1 MTESDIRL
9 SFFLG
14 IFTVVMLWEF
24 FACKRKLNTNKSK
37 RWFNNIALVA
47 LDTLIVRL
55 LLPAGAVGIALWADE
70 SNFGLLHL
78 VSLPVPVA
86 IILSVIIL
94 DLVIYWQHRMF
105 HQVPLLW
112 RLHQVHHADCDIDV
126 TTALRFHPIE
136 ILISMLI
143 KFAAV
148 LLIGA
153 PALAVVFF
161 EVVLN
166 GMAMFNHG
174 NIRLPKAWDALL
186 RIVLVTPDMH
196 RVHHSVLPHETN
208 SNYGFNISLWD
219 KLFSSYHAQPDAGH
233 DGMTIG
239 LNQYQHQPTDALL
252 WMLRLPLNSAA
263 MTYAKNNQGG
273 NHE

>member
-1 MTESDIRL
+1 MTESGIRL

-14 IFTVVMLWEF
+14 IFTAVMLWELL
-24 FACKRKLNTNKSK
+24 ARKRQLNTSKSK
-37 RWFNNIALVA
+37 RWLNNITLVA

-55 LLPAGAVGIALWADE
+55 LLPAGAVGIALWAEASDL
-70 SNFGLLHL
+70 GLLNL
-78 VSLPVPVA
+78 VALPSSLA
-86 IILSVIIL
+86 IVFSVIVL
-94 DLVIYWQHRMF
+94 DMVIYWQHRLF
-105 HQVPLLW
+105 HKVPLLW
-112 RLHQVHHADCDIDV
+112 RLHQVHHADRDIDV

-143 KFAAV
+143 KFVAV
-148 LLIGA
+148 VAIGA
-153 PALAVVFF
+153 PAMAVVIF

-174 NIRLPKAWDALL
+174 NISMPKAWDTLL
-186 RIVLVTPDMH
+186 RAVLVTPDMH
-196 RVHHSVLPHETN
+196 RVHHSVNRHETN

-239 LNQYQHQPTDALL
+239 LHQYQQQPTDALL
-252 WMLRLPLNSAA
+252 WMLRLPLNAA
-263 MTYAKNNQGG
+263 ALTYAKPNKGE